1 MDESNLLHVSGLT
14 RNVTE
19 AHLEEIFAC
28 FGELA
33 SVSLAVDET
42 VGLSK
47 GYAIVEFAARGGA
60 RAALDSLD
68 GGVIDGAGVAVRVVT
83 PERDRS
89 PSRSSRRCRC
99 RRRCGWRR

>member
-1 MDESNLLHVSGLT
+1 LPQNLLDQSAITKVAARCATPPPTALIMDESNLLHVSGLT

-60 RAALDSLD
+60 RAALDS
-68 GGVIDGAGVAVRVVT
+68 
-83 PERDRS
+83 
-89 PSRSSRRCRC
+89 
-99 RRRCGWRR
+99 